1 MGEEQENM
9 FEVEQTQ
16 EKKEDLSFEQEADII
31 CKDYNREEDIPF
43 EEDIPLVEDMVSL
56 ISEES
61 VLVELEEDR
70 VTDMDNL
77 NEAIIRIKESETIS
91 TQFKREEVKNV
102 FETEETKEDKEDLN
116 FEHTKNVLSEG
127 DGEEQIDVVAS
138 NEEDEKE
145 RILLVEDNVS
155 LFNEESVTVELEE
168 ERVTEMDNLNEAI
181 ITMKE
186 SETISTQFIREDGE
200 NVFETEET
208 KDNEEE
214 QM

>member
-43 EEDIPLVEDMVSL
+43 KEDIPLVEDMVSL

-91 TQFKREEVKNV
+91 TQFIREEVKNV

-116 FEHTKNVLSEG
+116 FDHTKDILSEG
-127 DGEEQIDVVAS
+127 DGEDQIDVVAS
-138 NEEDEKE
+138 NEEDKKE
-145 RILLVEDNVS
+145 SILLVEDNVS
-155 LFNEESVTVELEE
+155 LFTEESVTVDLEGAKE
-168 ERVTEMDNLNEAI
+168 T
-181 ITMKE
+181 TM
-186 SETISTQFIREDGE
+186 E
-200 NVFETEET
+200 NV
-208 KDNEEE
+208 NEK
-214 QM
+214 